1 MNLFTSWLKDQ
12 KTDQKPQSNPPVK
25 AQNLAP
31 RPQTKVLQPQPK
43 AASRPT
49 SHSKPSGSSQTHA
62 RPQQQHQ
69 TRHASSGARHGSRP
83 PQQRSRFRPQ
93 PKRYEFTQQI
103 DANVRPVP
111 ALEPNKL
118 RVITLGGLEEVGKNS
133 IAFEYGDD
141 IIIVDMGLQFPDEN
155 MHGIDYA
162 VADYGYL
169 KGKEKNIKGIIITHG
184 HLDHIGGIPH
194 VMPKLGVQIPMY
206 CTQLTAALIN
216 KRQEETKQ
224 KLNVNLIK
232 EGEILR
238 LGHFT
243 VDFFRVNHSIPGAVG
258 VFIKSPA
265 GNIVHTG
272 DWKIDLTP
280 VNDEVIDFI
289 KIAEISKQG
298 VLAAFCDSTN
308 AASEGFQLS
317 ESAVRNPIEGIFMKS
332 HGRIIVG
339 TFASNLSRVQQ
350 IIGLAEQYSRR
361 VVLLGRTMTNNVLIA
376 RNLKYIKVAPHTLIT
391 IQEAD
396 KLRPEQVVIILTGAQ
411 GEKNAALMRV
421 ASGEHKYLQIQ
432 PDDTVIFSSSIVPGN
447 EQSVGQLMDR
457 IYRLGAK
464 AVNYRMM
471 EIHAGGHAKAE
482 DTKLLIRL
490 LKPKYFVP
498 IEGNHYLLKRH
509 AEIAEKL
516 GYKKHD
522 IIIPD
527 NGTVID
533 FDKQGNATILKEKA
547 PHNLI
552 AIDGLGM
559 GDVGEAVLN
568 DRHEMAQDGVLVV
581 TIVVDKNKP
590 ELRANPDI
598 ITRGFIY
605 LKGSEQL
612 LTEAR
617 DLAKETFTKNSK
629 LYPQNIP
636 ELKNVIQSTLSQF
649 LFTKTERQPMV
660 LPMIIQV

>member
-12 KTDQKPQSNPPVK
+12 KNDQPKTS
-25 AQNLAP
+25 AP
-31 RPQTKVLQPQPK
+31 TNSPAQPK
-43 AASRPT
+43 AARAQNPATQSKPAQPHGTARQQHPSRPA
-49 SHSKPSGSSQTHA
+49 HSGGRPNNS
-62 RPQQQHQ
+62 RPQQHRSHRMQRMPQ
-69 TRHASSGARHGSRP
+69 KRHAFSHEPTTNNSH
-83 PQQRSRFRPQ
+83 
-93 PKRYEFTQQI
+93 
-103 DANVRPVP
+103 PVP
-111 ALEPNKL
+111 ALAPNKL

-141 IIIVDMGLQFPDEN
+141 IVIVDMGLQFPDEN

-169 KGKEKNIKGIIITHG
+169 KGKEKNIKGIVITHG

-194 VMPKLGVQIPMY
+194 VMPKLGLQIPMY

-224 KLNVNLIK
+224 KLNVNIIK

-238 LGHFT
+238 LGQFT
-243 VDFFRVNHSIPGAVG
+243 IDFFRVNHSIPGAVG

-265 GNIVHTG
+265 GNVVHTG

-280 VNDEVIDFI
+280 INDEVIDFI

-308 AASEGFQLS
+308 ASQEGFQMS
-317 ESAVRNPIEGIFMKS
+317 ESAVRNPIESLFMKA

-350 IIGLAEQYSRR
+350 IITLAEQYGRK
-361 VVLLGRTMTNNVLIA
+361 VVLLGRTMTNNVIIA
-376 RNLKYIKVAPHTLIT
+376 RNLKYMKVAPHTLIT
-391 IQEAD
+391 IQEAN
-396 KLRPEQVVIILTGAQ
+396 KLRSEQVVILLTGAQ

-421 ASGEHKYLQIQ
+421 AAGEHKFLQIQ
-432 PDDTVIFSSSIVPGN
+432 PDDTILFSSSIVPGN

-471 EIHAGGHAKAE
+471 EVHAGGHAKSE
-482 DTKLLIRL
+482 DTKLLLRL
-490 LKPKYFVP
+490 LKPKYFIP
-498 IEGNHYLLKRH
+498 IEGNHYLLRRH
-509 AEIAEKL
+509 AEIAEKV
-516 GYKKHD
+516 GYKKHS

-533 FDKQGNATILKEKA
+533 FDKLGTATVLKEKA

-559 GDVGEAVLN
+559 GDVGEGVLH
-568 DRHEMAQDGVLVV
+568 DRHEMAQDGVFVV
-581 TIVVDKNKP
+581 TLVIDKNKP
-590 ELRANPDI
+590 ELRTAPDV

-605 LKGSEQL
+605 VRGSEQL
-612 LTEAR
+612 LTEAKN
-617 DLAKETFTKNSK
+617 LAKETFLKHSK
-629 LYPQNIP
+629 LYPGNIP
-636 ELKNVIQSTLSQF
+636 ELKNVIQSTISQF
-649 LFTKTERQPMV
+649 LFKHTEREPMV
-660 LPMIIQV
+660 LPMVIQA

>member
-12 KTDQKPQSNPPVK
+12 KSDQTKTSAQNKPQSQPHAKVAK
-25 AQNLAP
+25 ATHGHP
-31 RPQTKVLQPQPK
+31 RQ
-43 AASRPT
+43 
-49 SHSKPSGSSQTHA
+49 
-62 RPQQQHQ
+62 Q
-69 TRHASSGARHGSRP
+69 TRHGGGRPQNRSHRP
-83 PQQRSRFRPQ
+83 PQRRQAYSQ
-93 PKRYEFTQQI
+93 PTGKHDT
-103 DANVRPVP
+103 RPVP
-111 ALEPNKL
+111 ALEANKL
-118 RVITLGGLEEVGKNS
+118 RIIALGGLEEVGKNS
-133 IAFEYGDD
+133 IAFEYGND

-162 VADYGYL
+162 VADYGYI
-169 KGKEKNIKGIIITHG
+169 KGKEKNIKGVIITHG

-194 VMPKLGVQIPMY
+194 VMPKLGLQIPMY
-206 CTQLTAALIN
+206 CTQLTSALIN

-224 KLNVNLIK
+224 KLNVNVIK

-243 VDFFRVNHSIPGAVG
+243 IDFFRVNHSIPGAVG

-265 GNIVHTG
+265 GNVVHTG

-298 VLAAFCDSTN
+298 VLAALCDSTN
-308 AASEGFQLS
+308 ASQEGFQLS
-317 ESAVRNPIEGIFMKS
+317 ESAVKNPIEGIFMKS

-350 IIGLAEQYSRR
+350 IISLAEQYGRK
-361 VVLLGRTMTNNVLIA
+361 VVLLGRTMTNNVIIA
-376 RNLKYIKVAPHTLIT
+376 RNLKYMKVAPHTLIT
-391 IQEAD
+391 IQEAN
-396 KLRPEQVVIILTGAQ
+396 KLRPEQVVILLTGAQ

-421 ASGEHKYLQIQ
+421 AAGEHKYLQIQ

-471 EIHAGGHAKAE
+471 EVHAGGHAKSE
-482 DTKLLIRL
+482 DTKLLLRL
-490 LKPKYFVP
+490 LKPKYFIP
-498 IEGNHYLLKRH
+498 IEGNHYLLRRH

-533 FDKQGNATILKEKA
+533 FDNKGAATVRKEKA

-559 GDVGEAVLN
+559 GDVGEEVLR
-568 DRHEMAQDGVLVV
+568 DRHEMAQDGVFVV
-581 TIVVDKNKP
+581 TMVVDKNKP

-605 LKGSEQL
+605 VRGSEQL
-612 LTEAR
+612 LNEAR
-617 DLAKETFTKNSK
+617 NLAKDTFVKNSK
-629 LYPQNIP
+629 LYPNNIP
-636 ELKNVIQSTLSQF
+636 ELKNVIQSTLAQF
-649 LFTKTERQPMV
+649 LFKKTEREPMV
-660 LPMIIQV
+660 LPMIIQA